1 MLVVAAKFTKTTET
15 KPHLFCNLPRFTR
28 SASMKVLRRLLA
40 YVRPIHHYL
49 PEYIVFMVL
58 GIVLGIVNFTML
70 IPMLNL
76 LFGSTPLTLETL
88 PPFEWSAQYAGRA
101 FNYYVGKI
109 ALESGKMQALALV
122 CAIIAAATV
131 CSNLFRYMGT
141 RVLVRLKMNLLQ
153 RLRNHLYAKVTDQS
167 PAWFNRNRK
176 GDILSTMTNDVQ
188 EIEVSV
194 INSFQIFL
202 RDPFVIVAYF
212 FTLFLISAKLTL
224 FTAIFFPIAG
234 FFISTLSRKLKKKGY
249 FSQEMLGRILQHTDE
264 TLSGIRIIQAFRAKQ
279 VFREKFSVINSGF
292 TSNSK
297 ALFNQRELASPLSE
311 IMGVVVIVV
320 LVMYGGNLVI
330 GGELSGSMF
339 ITYLALYSQI
349 LQPAK
354 NISTAISNM
363 QKGAVS
369 AERIF
374 AILDA
379 PIEIVDETDATP
391 EIHFG
396 KSIEFRGV
404 GFRYASDTV
413 LSNIN
418 FTLQHGKN
426 LALVGKSGSGKSTIA
441 DLMLRFYD
449 PSAGEILLD
458 GKDIRSLQLDALRS
472 QIGFVNQDPVI
483 FNDTV
488 LNNIT
493 MGAAAPN
500 LEAARKAAF
509 NAHALDF
516 IEQMEAG
523 FETILGD
530 RGSRL
535 SGGQRQR
542 IAIARALY
550 ANPPILILDEATSA
564 LDTESEKA
572 VQEAIAELMKNRTV
586 LVIAHRL
593 STVRN
598 ADEILVL
605 HDGGIAERGTHN
617 ELMQQ
622 QGVYRRLQEL
632 QELS

>member
-1 MLVVAAKFTKTTET
+1 
-15 KPHLFCNLPRFTR
+15 
-28 SASMKVLRRLLA
+28 MKVLRRLLA
-40 YVRPIHHYL
+40 YVKPIHHYL

-76 LFGSTPLTLETL
+76 LFGSSETISVEPL
-88 PPFEWSAQYAGRA
+88 PAFEWSASYAGRA
-101 FNYYVGKI
+101 FNHYVGSL
-109 ALESGKMQALALV
+109 AVESGKMYALGLV

-131 CSNLFRYMGT
+131 LSNLFRYLGT

-153 RLRNHLYAKVTDQS
+153 RLRNHLYEKVTDQS
-167 PAWFNRNRK
+167 LAWFNRNRK
-176 GDILSTMTNDVQ
+176 GDVLSTMTNDVQ

-224 FTAIFFPIAG
+224 FTVIFFPIAG
-234 FFISTLSRKLKKKGY
+234 FFISTLSRKLKRKGY

-264 TLSGIRIIQAFRAKQ
+264 TLSGIRIIQAFRAKD
-279 VFREKFSVINSGF
+279 VFREKFGQINAGF

-320 LVMYGGNLVI
+320 LVLYGGNLVI
-330 GGELSGSMF
+330 VGDLSGSMF

-379 PIEIVDETDATP
+379 PVAIEDQRDAAKSIHFEASVEFRAVGFKYDTDA
-391 EIHFG
+391 
-396 KSIEFRGV
+396 
-404 GFRYASDTV
+404 V
-413 LSNIN
+413 LTNIN
-418 FTLQHGKN
+418 FVLQRGKN

-449 PSAGEILLD
+449 PTEGQILLD
-458 GKDIRSLQLDALRS
+458 GIDIRTLNQDALRS

-493 MGAAAPN
+493 MGSSTPDK
-500 LEAARKAAF
+500 EAAKIAAR
-509 NAHALDF
+509 NAHALEF
-516 IEQMEAG
+516 IEQMDQG
-523 FETILGD
+523 FDTILGD

-605 HDGGIAERGTHN
+605 HDGIVAERGTHN

-632 QELS
+632 QEIS

>member
-1 MLVVAAKFTKTTET
+1 
-15 KPHLFCNLPRFTR
+15 
-28 SASMKVLRRLLA
+28 
-40 YVRPIHHYL
+40 
-49 PEYIVFMVL
+49 
-58 GIVLGIVNFTML
+58 
-70 IPMLNL
+70 
-76 LFGSTPLTLETL
+76 
-88 PPFEWSAQYAGRA
+88 
-101 FNYYVGKI
+101 
-109 ALESGKMQALALV
+109 
-122 CAIIAAATV
+122 
-131 CSNLFRYMGT
+131 
-141 RVLVRLKMNLLQ
+141 
-153 RLRNHLYAKVTDQS
+153 
-167 PAWFNRNRK
+167 
-176 GDILSTMTNDVQ
+176 MTNDVQ

-224 FTAIFFPIAG
+224 FTVIFFPIAG
-234 FFISTLSRKLKKKGY
+234 FFISALSRKLKRKGY

-264 TLSGIRIIQAFRAKQ
+264 TLSGIRIIQAFRAKN
-279 VFREKFSVINSGF
+279 VFREKFSVINAGF

-320 LVMYGGNLVI
+320 LVLYGGNLVI
-330 GGELSGSMF
+330 EGDLSGSMF

-379 PIEIVDETDATP
+379 PIAIEDAQNP
-391 EIHFG
+391 GESVQFNS
-396 KSIEFRGV
+396 SIEFNGV
-404 GFRYASDTV
+404 GFKYNTDAV
-413 LSNIN
+413 LTNIN
-418 FTLQHGKN
+418 FVLQRGKN

-449 PSAGEILLD
+449 PTEGRILLD
-458 GKDIRSLQLDALRS
+458 GIDIRTLSQDALRS

-493 MGAAAPN
+493 MGNAMHDMEAVKIAAH
-500 LEAARKAAF
+500 
-509 NAHALDF
+509 NAHALGF
-516 IEQMEAG
+516 IEQMEQG
-523 FETILGD
+523 FDTVLGD

-572 VQEAIAELMKNRTV
+572 VQEAITELMKNRTV

-605 HDGGIAERGTHN
+605 HGGIVAERGTHS

-622 QGVYRRLQEL
+622 KGVYHRLQEL
-632 QELS
+632 QEIS

>member
-1 MLVVAAKFTKTTET
+1 M
-15 KPHLFCNLPRFTR
+15 PLFLLL
-28 SASMKVLRRLLA
+28 AYMKVLRRLLA
-40 YVRPIHHYL
+40 YVKPIHHYL

-58 GIVLGIVNFTML
+58 GILLGIVNFTML

-76 LFGSTPLTLETL
+76 LFGSAEPMVEASL
-88 PPFEWSAQYAGRA
+88 PAFEWSATYAGKA

-109 ALESGKMQALALV
+109 AIESGKMNALALV
-122 CAIIAAATV
+122 CAIIASATLL
-131 CSNLFRYMGT
+131 SNLFRYLGT

-153 RLRNHLYAKVTDQS
+153 RLRNHLYEKVTDQS
-167 PAWFNRNRK
+167 LAWFNRNRK

-202 RDPFVIVAYF
+202 RDPFVILAYF

-224 FTAIFFPIAG
+224 FTAVFFPIAG

-264 TLSGIRIIQAFRAKQ
+264 TLSGIRVIQAFRAKT
-279 VFREKFSVINSGF
+279 VFRAKFSTINAGF

-311 IMGVVVIVV
+311 IMGVIVIVV
-320 LVMYGGNLVI
+320 LVLYGGNLVI

-379 PIEIVDETDATP
+379 PVEVEDTAVESQISGFQAAIAFSNVDFSYGNEP
-391 EIHFG
+391 
-396 KSIEFRGV
+396 
-404 GFRYASDTV
+404 V
-413 LSNIN
+413 LTNIN
-418 FTLQHGKN
+418 FSLQRGKN

-441 DLMLRFYD
+441 DLLLRFYD
-449 PSAGEILLD
+449 PTAGAILFD
-458 GKDIRSLQLDALRS
+458 GVDIRKIGHDALRS

-493 MGAAAPN
+493 MGATVPN
-500 LEAARKAAF
+500 LEAARIAAH

-516 IEQMEAG
+516 IEQMDEG
-523 FETILGD
+523 FDTILGD

-605 HDGGIAERGTHN
+605 HDGRIAERGTHN

-622 QGVYRRLQEL
+622 LGVYRRLQEL
-632 QELS
+632 QELN

>member
-1 MLVVAAKFTKTTET
+1 M
-15 KPHLFCNLPRFTR
+15 PLFLLL
-28 SASMKVLRRLLA
+28 AYMKVLRRLLA
-40 YVRPIHHYL
+40 YVKPIHHYL

-58 GIVLGIVNFTML
+58 GILLGIVNFTML

-76 LFGSTPLTLETL
+76 LFGSAEPMVEASL
-88 PPFEWSAQYAGRA
+88 PAFEWSATYAGKA

-109 ALESGKMQALALV
+109 AIESGKMNALALV
-122 CAIIAAATV
+122 CAIIASATLL
-131 CSNLFRYMGT
+131 SNLFRYLGT

-153 RLRNHLYAKVTDQS
+153 RLRNHLYEKVTDQS
-167 PAWFNRNRK
+167 LAWFNRNRK

-202 RDPFVIVAYF
+202 RDPFVILAYF

-224 FTAIFFPIAG
+224 FTAVFFPIAG

-264 TLSGIRIIQAFRAKQ
+264 TLSGIRVIQAFRAKT
-279 VFREKFSVINSGF
+279 VFRAKFSIINAGF

-311 IMGVVVIVV
+311 IMGVIVIVV
-320 LVMYGGNLVI
+320 LVLYGGNLVI

-379 PIEIVDETDATP
+379 PVEVEDIVADSQ
-391 EIHFG
+391 I
-396 KSIEFRGV
+396 S
-404 GFRYASDTV
+404 GFQGAIAFNKVDFSYGNEPV
-413 LSNIN
+413 LTNIN
-418 FTLQHGKN
+418 FSLQRGKN

-441 DLMLRFYD
+441 DLLLRFYD
-449 PSAGEILLD
+449 PTAGAILFD
-458 GKDIRSLQLDALRS
+458 GVDIRKIGHDALRS

-493 MGAAAPN
+493 MGATVPN
-500 LEAARKAAF
+500 LEAARIAAH

-516 IEQMEAG
+516 IEQMDEG
-523 FETILGD
+523 FDTILGD

-605 HDGGIAERGTHN
+605 HDGCIAERGTHN

-622 QGVYRRLQEL
+622 LGVYRRLQEL
-632 QELS
+632 QELN

>member
-1 MLVVAAKFTKTTET
+1 
-15 KPHLFCNLPRFTR
+15 
-28 SASMKVLRRLLA
+28 MKVLRRLLA
-40 YVRPIHHYL
+40 YVNPIRHYL
-49 PEYIVFMVL
+49 PEYVVYMVL
-58 GIVLGIVNFTML
+58 GILLGIVNFTML

-76 LFGSTPLTLETL
+76 LFGTGEAIVASTL
-88 PPFEWSAQYAGRA
+88 PEFELSASYVGNA
-101 FNYYVGKI
+101 FNYYI
-109 ALESGKMQALALV
+109 AKLVLESGTMYALGMV
-122 CAIIAAATV
+122 CAIIAVATLL
-131 CSNLFRYMGT
+131 SNLFRYLGT

-153 RLRNHLYAKVTDQS
+153 RLRNHLYEKVTDQS
-167 PAWFNRNRK
+167 LAWFNRNRK
-176 GDILSTMTNDVQ
+176 GDVLSTMTNDVQ

-224 FTAIFFPIAG
+224 FTVIFFPIAG
-234 FFISTLSRKLKKKGY
+234 LFISALSRRLKRKGY

-264 TLSGIRIIQAFRAKQ
+264 TFSGIRIVQAFRAKK
-279 VFREKFSVINSGF
+279 VFREKFGQINAGF
-292 TSNSK
+292 TRTSK

-311 IMGVVVIVV
+311 LMGVVVIVI
-320 LVMYGGNLVI
+320 LVIYGGNLVI
-330 GGELSGSMF
+330 DGELSGSMF

-363 QKGAVS
+363 QKGTVS

-379 PIEIVDETDATP
+379 PVLIQDPKDAGELVRFNSTV
-391 EIHFG
+391 
-396 KSIEFRGV
+396 EFCAV
-404 GFRYASDTV
+404 GFKYEADAV
-413 LSNIN
+413 LTNIN
-418 FTLQHGKN
+418 FVLKRGKN

-449 PSAGEILLD
+449 PVEGKILFD
-458 GKDIRSLQLDALRS
+458 GVDIRLLGQDAVRS

-488 LNNIT
+488 LSNIT
-493 MGAAAPN
+493 MGNSQPD
-500 LEAARKAAF
+500 LESVRVAAR
-509 NAHALDF
+509 NAHALEF
-516 IEQMEAG
+516 IEQMEHG
-523 FETILGD
+523 FDTVLGD

-564 LDTESEKA
+564 LDTESEKV
-572 VQEAIAELMKNRTV
+572 VQEAIAELMNNRTV

-605 HDGGIAERGTHN
+605 HEGHIAERGTHN
-617 ELMQQ
+617 ELMQK
-622 QGVYRRLQEL
+622 QGVYHRLHEL
-632 QELS
+632 QEIN

>member
-1 MLVVAAKFTKTTET
+1 
-15 KPHLFCNLPRFTR
+15 
-28 SASMKVLRRLLA
+28 MKVLRRLLA
-40 YVRPIHHYL
+40 YVKPIHHYL

-76 LFGSTPLTLETL
+76 LFGTGEAIAVEPLPE
-88 PPFEWSAQYAGRA
+88 FELSASYAGNA
-101 FNYYVGKI
+101 FNHFVGKL
-109 ALESGKMQALALV
+109 ALESGKMYALGLV
-122 CAIIAAATV
+122 CAIIATATV
-131 CSNLFRYMGT
+131 LSNLFRYLGT

-153 RLRNHLYAKVTDQS
+153 RLRNHLYEKVTDQS
-167 PAWFNRNRK
+167 LTWFNRNRK
-176 GDILSTMTNDVQ
+176 GDVLSTMTNDVQ

-224 FTAIFFPIAG
+224 FTVIFFPIAG
-234 FFISTLSRKLKKKGY
+234 FFISTLSRKLKRKGY

-264 TLSGIRIIQAFRAKQ
+264 TLSGIRIIQAFRAKK
-279 VFREKFSVINSGF
+279 VFREKFSQINAGF
-292 TSNSK
+292 TLNSK

-320 LVMYGGNLVI
+320 LVLYGGNLVI
-330 GGELSGSMF
+330 EGELSGSMF

-379 PIEIVDETDATP
+379 PVAIEDHKNA
-391 EIHFG
+391 G
-396 KSIEFRGV
+396 KSVRFEALVEFRGV
-404 GFRYASDTV
+404 GFKYEADAV
-413 LSNIN
+413 LTNIN
-418 FTLQHGKN
+418 FVLQRGKN

-449 PSAGEILLD
+449 PNEGTILLD
-458 GKDIRSLQLDALRS
+458 GVDIRTLSQDALRS

-493 MGAAAPN
+493 MGNALPDMDAVRI
-500 LEAARKAAF
+500 AAR
-509 NAHALDF
+509 NAHALEF
-516 IEQMEAG
+516 IEQMEQG
-523 FETILGD
+523 FDTVLGD

-550 ANPPILILDEATSA
+550 SNPPILILDEATSA

-605 HDGGIAERGTHN
+605 HDGIVAERGTHS

-622 QGVYRRLQEL
+622 QGVYRRLQDL

>member
-1 MLVVAAKFTKTTET
+1 MPHFT
-15 KPHLFCNLPRFTR
+15 LPFY
-28 SASMKVLRRLLA
+28 MKVLRRLLA
-40 YVRPIHHYL
+40 YVKPIHHYL
-49 PEYIVFMVL
+49 PEYLVFMVL
-58 GIVLGIVNFTML
+58 GIVLGIINFTML

-76 LFGSTPLTLETL
+76 LFGTGESIAVEPLPE
-88 PPFEWSAQYAGRA
+88 FELSASYAGRA
-101 FNYYVGKI
+101 FNHYVGKL
-109 ALESGKMQALALV
+109 ALESGKMYALALV
-122 CAIIAAATV
+122 CAIIAGATV
-131 CSNLFRYMGT
+131 LSNLFRYLGT

-153 RLRNHLYAKVTDQS
+153 RLRNHLYEKVTEQS
-167 PAWFNRNRK
+167 LAWFNRNRK
-176 GDILSTMTNDVQ
+176 GDVLSTMTNDVQ

-212 FTLFLISAKLTL
+212 LTLFLISAKLTL
-224 FTAIFFPIAG
+224 FTVIFFPIAG
-234 FFISTLSRKLKKKGY
+234 FFISTLSRKLKRKGY

-264 TLSGIRIIQAFRAKQ
+264 TLSGIRIIQAFRAKK
-279 VFREKFSVINSGF
+279 VFREKFSLINAGF

-320 LVMYGGNLVI
+320 LVLYGGNLVI
-330 GGELSGSMF
+330 DGELSGSMF

-363 QKGAVS
+363 QKGTVS

-374 AILDA
+374 AILDEPVA
-379 PIEIVDETDATP
+379 IEDQKNA
-391 EIHFG
+391 G
-396 KSIEFRGV
+396 KSIQFESSVEFRGV
-404 GFRYASDTV
+404 GFKYETDAV
-413 LSNIN
+413 LTNIN
-418 FTLQHGKN
+418 FVLQRGKN

-449 PSAGEILLD
+449 PNEGTILLD
-458 GKDIRSLQLDALRS
+458 GVDIRTLSQDALRS

-493 MGAAAPN
+493 MGNAPHDI
-500 LEAARKAAF
+500 EDVRVAAR
-509 NAHALDF
+509 NAHALEF
-516 IEQMEAG
+516 IEQMEQG
-523 FETILGD
+523 FDTVLGD

-550 ANPPILILDEATSA
+550 SNPPILILDEATSA

-605 HDGGIAERGTHN
+605 HDGIVAERGTHS

-622 QGVYRRLQEL
+622 RGVYRRLQEM
-632 QELS
+632 QEIN

>member
-1 MLVVAAKFTKTTET
+1 
-15 KPHLFCNLPRFTR
+15 
-28 SASMKVLRRLLA
+28 
-40 YVRPIHHYL
+40 
-49 PEYIVFMVL
+49 
-58 GIVLGIVNFTML
+58 
-70 IPMLNL
+70 
-76 LFGSTPLTLETL
+76 
-88 PPFEWSAQYAGRA
+88 
-101 FNYYVGKI
+101 
-109 ALESGKMQALALV
+109 
-122 CAIIAAATV
+122 
-131 CSNLFRYMGT
+131 
-141 RVLVRLKMNLLQ
+141 
-153 RLRNHLYAKVTDQS
+153 
-167 PAWFNRNRK
+167 
-176 GDILSTMTNDVQ
+176 MTNDVQ

-224 FTAIFFPIAG
+224 FTVIFFPIAG
-234 FFISTLSRKLKKKGY
+234 FFISTLSRKLKRKGY

-264 TLSGIRIIQAFRAKQ
+264 TLSGIRIIQAFRAKS
-279 VFREKFSVINSGF
+279 VFREKFSQINAGF
-292 TSNSK
+292 TLNSK

-320 LVMYGGNLVI
+320 LVLYGGNLVI
-330 GGELSGSMF
+330 DGELSGSMF

-379 PIEIVDETDATP
+379 PVAIEDRKDAGNSLKFET
-391 EIHFG
+391 FV
-396 KSIEFRGV
+396 EFRGV
-404 GFRYASDTV
+404 GFKYDADAV
-413 LSNIN
+413 LTNIN
-418 FTLQHGKN
+418 FVLQRGKN

-449 PSAGEILLD
+449 PNEGQILLD
-458 GKDIRSLQLDALRS
+458 GIDIRTLSQDALRS

-488 LNNIT
+488 LSNIT
-493 MGAAAPN
+493 MGNAQPDMEAVRI
-500 LEAARKAAF
+500 AAR
-509 NAHALDF
+509 NAHALEF
-516 IEQMEAG
+516 IEQMELG
-523 FETILGD
+523 FDTVLGD

-550 ANPPILILDEATSA
+550 SNPPILILDEATSA

-605 HDGGIAERGTHN
+605 HDGIVAERGTHN